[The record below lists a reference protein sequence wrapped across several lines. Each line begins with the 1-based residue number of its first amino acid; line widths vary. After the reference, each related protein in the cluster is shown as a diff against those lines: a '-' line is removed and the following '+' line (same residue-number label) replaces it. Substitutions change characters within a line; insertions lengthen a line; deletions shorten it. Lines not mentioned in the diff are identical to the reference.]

1 MKKIF
6 PLFMFCCI
14 TFVGW
19 AADAPKYFAVW
30 LNNGQRIDILL
41 SEKPTVKFTEGFL
54 RFEAPST
61 AIEYSA
67 SEVKEFTLESM
78 PSSGIK
84 SLSSNGKN
92 WAFSQSGDVLSI
104 SGAEPYAKIQLYSAG
119 GVLISTHAVD
129 GNGTL
134 NIPLNRLDHRV
145 YILKTTSTTFK
156 IMKR

>member
-1 MKKIF
+1 M
-6 PLFMFCCI
+6 LCCI
-14 TFVGW
+14 TLIIR
-19 AADAPKYFAVW
+19 AADAPKYFTIW
-30 LNNGQRIDILL
+30 LNNGQRIDFLL

-84 SLSSNGKN
+84 SLSSDGNN
-92 WAFSQSGDVLSI
+92 WSFSQSGDVLSI

-119 GVLISTHAVD
+119 GMLISTHAVD

-134 NIPLNRLDHRV
+134 NIPLNQLDHGV

>member
-14 TFVGW
+14 TLVGW

-41 SEKPTVKFTEGFL
+41 SENPTVKFTEGVL
-54 RFEAPST
+54 RFEAPGT

-67 SEVKEFTLESM
+67 SEVKEFTLETM

-84 SLSSNGKN
+84 SLSADDKDL
-92 WAFSQSGDVLSI
+92 AVSQSEDVLSI
-104 SGAEPYAKIQLYSAG
+104 SGVEPYANLQLYSAG

-134 NIPLNRLDHRV
+134 NIPLNRLGHGV